1 MKEDAPLRQ
10 VLASVPGLNYEAGL
24 HYAGGTEDGYLNV
37 IKATCKTMG
46 EALVRLEAYY
56 RYKTEKGYQE
66 SYEGS
71 IDPARDYGCNGAR
84 IDTHSMKGI
93 CAGIGLEEFSKD
105 SAVMERMAA
114 QGDENALLGDMKPY
128 IMQLQFYYDAL
139 TAAIA
144 PLLQEKEAAQGD
156 VVAMEASAYA
166 QLWRETEESIEM
178 FDIDAIQEGLKTL
191 YAATAAGDKKD
202 ALKEAIEASEVFD
215 YTKVAKLLEQYR

>member
-1 MKEDAPLRQ
+1 MKEDVPLRQ
-10 VLASVPGLNYEAGL
+10 ALATVPGLNYEAGQ
-24 HYAGGTEDGYLNV
+24 HYAGGTDEGYLNV

-46 EALVRLEAYY
+46 EALARLEAYY

-66 SYEGS
+66 TYEGS

-114 QGDENALLGDMKPY
+114 QGDEFALLGDMKPY

-139 TAAIA
+139 TTAIA
-144 PLLQEKEAAQGD
+144 PLLQETAEEGD
-156 VVAMEASAYA
+156 VVEMEESAYA
-166 QLWRETEESIEM
+166 ELWRDTEESIEM

-191 YAATAAGDKKD
+191 YAATGAGEKKD

-215 YTKVAKLLEQYR
+215 YTKVAKILEQYR